1 MLTWAHC
8 GDLHVSHEDEY
19 ISIPRLETL
28 VREANSYL
36 NSSVDFIFL
45 PGDNANNGVAEQ
57 YCRFGDM
64 LSDLTLPVL
73 AIPGDHDFE
82 PGTLDAFYPKW

>member
-1 MLTWAHC
+1 MLTWVRC

-19 ISIPRLETL
+19 ISIPRRGTL
-28 VREANSYL
+28 VREANCHL
-36 NSSVDFIFL
+36 NGSVDFIFL

-82 PGTLDAFYPKW
+82 PGTLDAFHPKW